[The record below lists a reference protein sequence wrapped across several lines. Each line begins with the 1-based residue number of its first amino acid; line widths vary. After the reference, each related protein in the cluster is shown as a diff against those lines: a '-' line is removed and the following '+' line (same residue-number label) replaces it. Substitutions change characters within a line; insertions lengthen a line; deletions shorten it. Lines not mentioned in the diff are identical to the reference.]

1 MVGKYI
7 VIEGQDATGKDTQ
20 AKLLV
25 DYLKSKGEGVTTYSE
40 SGTNSESEFI
50 KTIAKLNYGSDQN
63 LEPRTHAL
71 LYLINRFE
79 QWKKTMLTYYSACVL
94 K

>member
-50 KTIAKLNYGSDQN
+50 KTIAKLNYGSDQIWN
-63 LEPRTHAL
+63 QGPTHYFILSTASNNGKRL
-71 LYLINRFE
+71 PSRRCPVEKL
-79 QWKKTMLTYYSACVL
+79 
-94 K
+94 